1 MICLWKKNYIWD
13 WITYEE
19 CLTHPHINQ
28 QYWFIYNHSNLTIIL
43 ILEEMILILDWF
55 HCFLNKPVEGDKLLR
70 IDKPQLTILKG

>member
-1 MICLWKKNYIWD
+1 MFMKEKLHLRLNNLWRMFLKP
-13 WITYEE
+13 
-19 CLTHPHINQ
+19 HPHINQ